1 MIVPEDRLFINPR
14 LIVLDIRDKGL
25 GVFTEAALAENE
37 VVEISPVLIMP
48 PEARALLDQTTLH
61 DYIFEWG
68 WESQQCCVAWGYV
81 SLYNHSYVANCEHF
95 MDFDNNIIMIKTV
108 RAVNAGEE
116 LTINY
121 NGTWNNTKPVWF
133 EAK

>member
-1 MIVPEDRLFINPR
+1 MTEQEDRLFINPH
-14 LIVLDIRDKGL
+14 LIVLEIPEKGL
-25 GVFTEAALAENE
+25 GVFTETEIAENE
-37 VVEISPVLIMP
+37 VVEVSPVLIMP
-48 PEARALLDQTTLH
+48 PESRALLDQTMLH

-81 SLYNHSYVANCEHF
+81 SLYNHSYTANCEHF

-108 RAVNAGEE
+108 RAVHAGEE

-121 NGTWNNTKPVWF
+121 NGTWDNTKPVWF